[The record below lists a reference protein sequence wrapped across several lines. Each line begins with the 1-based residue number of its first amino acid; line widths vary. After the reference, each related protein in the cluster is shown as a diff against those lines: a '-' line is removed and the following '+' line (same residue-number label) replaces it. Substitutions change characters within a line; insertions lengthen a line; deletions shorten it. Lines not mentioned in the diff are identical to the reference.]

1 MNELNNIQPTSVNVQ
16 YVNEIKS
23 ETKQYSF
30 LSEVISS
37 VKNSIKEF
45 LGLNKIKESL
55 VNKNTN
61 DNGGIR
67 MYGEDCDE
75 KIYFIKNDKKF
86 NMNEVKLFGDSR
98 ESISNDSD
106 DTYHYSNN
114 GRLGFLKEAIKL
126 KSVDEK
132 IDKVNNSCS
141 SFRYK

>member
-30 LSEVISS
+30 LSKVISS
-37 VKNSIKEF
+37 VRNSIKEF

-55 VNKNTN
+55 VSKNTN

-67 MYGEDCDE
+67 MYGEDCD
-75 KIYFIKNDKKF
+75 KNTYFIKNDNKF

-98 ESISNDSD
+98 ESISNNSD
-106 DTYHYSNN
+106 NIYHYSNN
-114 GRLGFLKEAIKL
+114 STLDFLKEAIIL
-126 KSVDEK
+126 KSVDKK
-132 IDKVNNSCS
+132 IDKVNNSFL
-141 SFRYK
+141 SFR

>member
-1 MNELNNIQPTSVNVQ
+1 MNELNNVQLTSINVQ

-30 LSEVISS
+30 LSKVISS
-37 VKNSIKEF
+37 VRNSIKEF

-55 VNKNTN
+55 VSKNTN

-67 MYGEDCDE
+67 MYGEDCD
-75 KIYFIKNDKKF
+75 KNTYFIKNDNKF

-106 DTYHYSNN
+106 NIYHYSNN
-114 GRLGFLKEAIKL
+114 STLDFLKEAIIL
-126 KSVDEK
+126 KSVDKK
-132 IDKVNNSCS
+132 IDKVNNSFL
-141 SFRYK
+141 SFR

>member
-30 LSEVISS
+30 LSKVISS
-37 VKNSIKEF
+37 VRNSIKEF

-55 VNKNTN
+55 VSKNTN

-67 MYGEDCDE
+67 MYGEDCD
-75 KIYFIKNDKKF
+75 KNTYFIKNDNKF

-106 DTYHYSNN
+106 NIYHYSNN
-114 GRLGFLKEAIKL
+114 STLDFLKEAIIL
-126 KSVDEK
+126 KSVDKK
-132 IDKVNNSCS
+132 IDKVNNSFL
-141 SFRYK
+141 SFR

>member
-30 LSEVISS
+30 LSKVISS
-37 VKNSIKEF
+37 VRNSIKEF

-55 VNKNTN
+55 VSKNTN

-67 MYGEDCDE
+67 MYGEDCD
-75 KIYFIKNDKKF
+75 KNTYFIKNDNKF

-98 ESISNDSD
+98 ESISNYSD
-106 DTYHYSNN
+106 NIYHYSNN
-114 GRLGFLKEAIKL
+114 STLDFLKEAIIL
-126 KSVDEK
+126 KSVDKK
-132 IDKVNNSCS
+132 IDKVNNSFL
-141 SFRYK
+141 SFR

>member
-30 LSEVISS
+30 LSKVISS
-37 VKNSIKEF
+37 VRNSIKEF

-55 VNKNTN
+55 VSKNTN

-67 MYGEDCDE
+67 MYGEDCD
-75 KIYFIKNDKKF
+75 KNTYFIKNDNKF

-106 DTYHYSNN
+106 NIYHYSNN
-114 GRLGFLKEAIKL
+114 GPLDFLKEAIIL
-126 KSVDEK
+126 KSVDKK
-132 IDKVNNSCS
+132 IDKVNNSFL
-141 SFRYK
+141 SFR

>member
-1 MNELNNIQPTSVNVQ
+1 PTSVNVQ

-30 LSEVISS
+30 LSKVISS
-37 VKNSIKEF
+37 VRNSIKEF

-55 VNKNTN
+55 VSKNTN

-67 MYGEDCDE
+67 MYGEDCD
-75 KIYFIKNDKKF
+75 KNTYFIKNDNKF

-106 DTYHYSNN
+106 NIYHYSNN
-114 GRLGFLKEAIKL
+114 GPLDFLKEAIIL
-126 KSVDEK
+126 KSVDKK
-132 IDKVNNSCS
+132 IDKVNNSFL
-141 SFRYK
+141 SFR

>member
-1 MNELNNIQPTSVNVQ
+1 MNELNNVQPTSVNVQ

-30 LSEVISS
+30 LSKVISS
-37 VKNSIKEF
+37 VRNSIKEF

-55 VNKNTN
+55 VSKNTN

-67 MYGEDCDE
+67 MYGEDCD
-75 KIYFIKNDKKF
+75 KNTYFIKNDNKF

-106 DTYHYSNN
+106 NIYHYSNN
-114 GRLGFLKEAIKL
+114 STLDFLKEAIIL
-126 KSVDEK
+126 KSVDKK
-132 IDKVNNSCS
+132 IDKVNNSFL
-141 SFRYK
+141 SFR

>member
-1 MNELNNIQPTSVNVQ
+1 MNELNNVQPTSVNVQ

-30 LSEVISS
+30 LSKVISS
-37 VKNSIKEF
+37 VRNSIKEF

-55 VNKNTN
+55 VSKNTN

-67 MYGEDCDE
+67 MYGEDCD
-75 KIYFIKNDKKF
+75 KNTYFIKNDNKF

-106 DTYHYSNN
+106 NIYHYSNN
-114 GRLGFLKEAIKL
+114 GPLDFLKEAIIL
-126 KSVDEK
+126 KSVDKK
-132 IDKVNNSCS
+132 IDKVNNSFL
-141 SFRYK
+141 SFR

>member
-1 MNELNNIQPTSVNVQ
+1 MNELNNVQPTSINVQ

-30 LSEVISS
+30 LSKVISS
-37 VKNSIKEF
+37 VRNSIKEF

-55 VNKNTN
+55 VSKNTN

-67 MYGEDCDE
+67 MYGEDCD
-75 KIYFIKNDKKF
+75 KNTYFIKNDNKF

-106 DTYHYSNN
+106 NIYHYSNN
-114 GRLGFLKEAIKL
+114 STLDFLKEAIIL
-126 KSVDEK
+126 KSVDKK
-132 IDKVNNSCS
+132 IDKVNNSFL
-141 SFRYK
+141 SFR